1 MTLRPF
7 RSLLGKKALR
17 RSSRKSQVHRDQS
30 RKMLTQQLEDRRLLA
45 GPELIAIRPDAGALL
60 QAGNTLNI
68 APGEFN
74 LLFKGGAD
82 LNETTINANSV
93 RLIRSGGDGTF
104 GDGNEQQI
112 ALGYVGLDEPGSTDP
127 EELQRIVFRTASS
140 ASHNPTDDLTDPAA
154 ILNSFPDDT
163 YRIEIIG
170 AGANALQ
177 NNSLEAFNGGV
188 NYALPFTLD
197 RGPQIVAVVPQ
208 PIERTPVGVGI
219 NARQTLVQRSD
230 QIVVYFDNQSL
241 DEDDAQDPRFYRLI
255 DTSTTVAAGDDVTLI
270 PLNAVYD
277 SAANSVTL
285 TFDNNLPEGT
295 YRLDVGYAVDG
306 NVANNGDV
314 QVGSLFTNS
323 VSTTS
328 GISSG
333 FVVNSFL
340 GDQNG
345 LNNDLTDVDT
355 YALRVENAGATVNA
369 TVTPQPGLAVK
380 VSLLNSLGAVVAG
393 PVNGVDGT
401 AVTLS
406 SAVGAIG
413 AYTVKIESNGGA
425 RGTGSYV
432 LNTNLAAAGLVI
444 NDNNSDVDN
453 ATKLGVLGAAG
464 IKLSSTIQPQ
474 GPLGV
479 TLPPYPG
486 GTDEPGHREIQREAH
501 IGSAGT
507 TLTAP
512 RAITTRGY
520 FFPAN
525 IGTNPSGQP
534 YPNLI
539 TEEEK
544 RIVRGIYDV
553 LAELSGY
560 EFVETTK
567 SGGGG
572 TSIGVGDL
580 RALDPTLSPTSGVGG
595 LGGPAAVVI
604 NRAAFPGQSTYGD
617 GFTDT
622 MMHEMLHSLGLSHA
636 YELPAVMGGTSV
648 PNDVLPGD
656 HDVVHLQRIVPPNST
671 DVDLYQFVLQESGK
685 WSAETVAERF
695 ETNPS
700 KLDSVLTLYR
710 RNDSDPNKYDLIA
723 RNDRYYGNDSFL
735 ELELGPG
742 TYFVGVS
749 STGNE
754 NYDPKVPNSGYG
766 GTTDGAYELKLS
778 FEADRGDA
786 GLRDA
791 NGTPLDG
798 DGDGT
803 PGGVHSFWFQ
813 ASDQASTIFVDRTN
827 DSNLSSPDGDG
838 SIGNPIDEIDA
849 AIDLAKNR
857 IVVPKDAASKI
868 VAGDSF
874 TVNDGINP
882 TVAFTFGGGA
892 GQIAFAGLTPTQIA
906 TNIANAI
913 NTSAAG
919 PALAGSVNAAIGASS
934 RVVQISGID
943 LLNVDG
949 TETLVNAPN
958 LIRVVGNGGLDGD
971 ISTFGDNVP
980 YLVGVKSDNSSLR
993 DGRDL
998 LVPQGTTLMIDAG
1011 ALIKL
1016 RKANIDIGTSSIN
1029 ISRAGSAIQIL
1040 GTPED
1045 PVYMRSYNNDAFG
1058 GDSNGNGGAS
1068 PGDFGGVV
1076 IRDDSDLE
1084 DRGIYLN
1091 YVNHLDINNGGGKVF
1106 VDANELTFTPIH
1118 VIDARPTISFNHISN
1133 SQNAAISASPDSFDD
1148 SMGRIGPDVHGNYLV
1163 QNKIDGLNVRVNISN
1178 GSPIERLTVP
1188 GRFDDTDIAH
1198 VLTQSL
1204 IISGN
1209 PGGFETSASGA
1220 LTARAA
1226 GRLMIDPGVVVK
1238 LSKAR
1243 IEAERGASALIAEG
1257 TENRPIVFTSL
1268 FDDRYGGSGTFNTDG
1283 GAYTTGTAGDWSG
1296 LFFGQVSS
1304 GNIDNA
1310 LISFAGGDSPIEG
1323 GSANF
1328 NAIEVHQ
1335 AELRI
1340 ANSVLKDNAANAS
1353 GTRNGRGASQ
1363 AATIYVTGAQPIIVN
1378 NMIVDNAGT
1387 AISINANALRFETQV
1402 DAGRSTGEIARYSQF
1417 DDNSGP
1423 LVRLNQMDNNG
1434 TNAMTVRGELLTT
1447 ETIWDD
1453 TDIVHVL
1460 RSEITVENHHTYSGL
1475 TLQSSNFESLVVKLF
1490 GNNAGFTATGTPLET
1505 IDRIGGTIHVLGT
1518 PGHPVVLTSL
1528 LDDTIGAGFAPDG
1541 TVLKNTNNSANPT
1554 VGAAGQWRGFKF
1566 DEWSNDRNVAIVRE
1580 RENPLTGGRDVNG
1593 NRDNAQ
1599 PLGALAR
1606 DEKSADENNRIGFE
1620 VNGFISPD
1628 DPNDVDVYSFTGR
1641 VGTPIWID
1649 IDRTDTAL
1657 DAIVEVVNSVG
1668 TVVARSVSS
1677 SNASNPGNV
1686 NALPLTQNPLLGGD
1700 FYTQNFRDPG
1710 MYFELPG
1717 TPGTDG
1723 IFFVR
1728 VRSAPKGANAALVDG
1743 QSSGKYQLQIRERQ
1757 VDEFPGSTVQFAD
1770 IRDAIT
1776 AIDVR
1781 GLPAHSQLVAEAGEI
1796 QSVGDTFASAQNL
1809 VNLLETD
1816 LAAIGLSGRLSNDTD
1831 VDWYKFNL
1839 EHTGVQV
1846 ISGVNDAAGTV
1857 AIVLDLD
1864 YADQALRA
1872 DTTVAV
1878 YDDSGR
1884 LIYVSREGDI
1894 EDDQPIG
1901 AGPTLDDLSRGSL
1914 GDKDPYIG
1922 PIHITPV
1929 PGQDNHYYVAVM
1941 SNRNLPTALMG
1952 AFQGDMTN
1960 DANRLV
1966 RLEPVN
1972 SVTRVVED
1980 HIGFQGYRSQG
1991 GVIAPKVAA
2000 GILDIS
2006 SELTLENH
2014 VKPFD
2019 LSNVVTYVITD
2030 GSGNDNDDLYTAS
2043 IREAQRYLTKVSDNI
2058 SPGNDDFQDLVV
2070 RSDGAMFAYRRLG
2083 SGVGSVGQLVQ
2094 LRNNDSVP
2102 VTDPAYGQ
2110 LIEDNSQNDNIAGDG
2125 VTPNVG
2131 VYSAVTVPDRVE
2143 QFTTSNDVDAVT
2155 FQRRGDTGTSSPDP
2169 IYSVYYSVR
2178 ESDTTSKLYRGREN
2192 GDATPLNATGGN
2204 PRYGYLGDIQPA
2216 GVTFATAQWTVR
2228 DRATPN
2234 NNVSTI
2240 RFESKLPGERGNDV
2254 IINVSYFQS
2263 TSTSASVTSAS
2274 SATAVN
2280 PTINLALRFT
2290 VDGNG
2295 VVTGMPTAG
2304 DIADAINN
2312 DTGTGGTARELVTAV
2327 ITSGSSGTAAF
2338 SGTAPAGT
2346 PVVFTGG
2353 TDGALGPL
2361 AGRVTGLSYNNF
2373 SSAGNLYGVTNAGE
2387 FLTINPDNGRVL
2399 NVRVIYDSFG
2409 QPFNFQ
2415 GLSLGPQNV
2424 SDGVSSATRGVYQ
2437 NTMFAVTDSAQ
2448 IVALDSAGDPVF
2460 AFDSNN
2466 SSQLITVTGSP
2477 TNDSFFTLTFD
2488 RNGNRQTTE
2497 PIKSDAPYTASVN
2510 EEQTISTVAYGGD
2523 FTLTFEK
2530 NQGAVSALLAAIT
2543 TAPASGTVQTIQV
2556 QNVSDQPFT
2565 EQWPATPFV
2574 IQVGTEQMLV
2584 TNRAGN
2590 SFTVQRG
2597 FHGTTTDTHLD
2608 TTSVY
2613 EVVTSFLSTQMNQT
2627 ASSPLTLSELLTVST
2642 PLTIS
2647 SPLTNTI
2654 TDSIL
2659 RLTVDDVSAFPAAP
2673 FRILVNNEQMLVSA
2687 VNIAAKEFTI
2697 SRGENS
2703 TTATGHLAGSQVQV
2717 LPPQIGSLVGI
2728 DNQPTSTTLRVVD
2741 ASVYPTLPFNIR
2753 LDAEEMTV
2761 NGIDFSTNELTVVRA
2776 VNGSVIANHN
2786 IGRPV
2791 RVLPV
2796 AGTTAGASITPT
2808 ATAFEVVNAATYPND
2823 TPFAP
2828 FTIRV
2833 DDEEMLVTAINAAQN
2848 RLTVTRAQN
2857 GTVAATHILGSPV
2870 QILPNPG
2877 TGFQAMDDVQTTLR
2891 VVDVTEF
2898 PTTTPFN
2905 IRIGDEVMIVTA
2917 VDPILDEL
2925 TVTRGALGTSA
2936 TVHALA
2942 DSVEVLLAQSSALT
2956 VEINN
2961 SQFSNTLTV
2970 FDASVF
2976 PATPFTIRVNEEEML
2991 VTAVNTT
2998 TNELSV
3004 VRGRNGTAIDFH
3016 YVPQVAEVVS
3026 DTLTV
3031 VSDAPF
3037 PTVTPFNIRIG
3048 TEDLR
3053 VVSRTGSQF
3062 NVIRAIN
3069 GTQRAEHLTGELV
3082 RNIQTTAPIPYNATA
3097 DQVRTALNGLQEIL
3111 PGDVTVSPFDGPLTG
3126 VASGTVTIEFTNNL
3140 GKKDLLPLTTDATGL
3155 RANELQQI
3163 TLDPTIDSGTFVLR
3177 FANRDTTPIAFNAT
3191 AADVQLAL
3199 EALPNIGRGNV
3210 VVTGGVL
3217 PGTPLLVQFDETLRN
3232 QNILSQISIPAATEL
3247 LVNNERLR
3255 LSLSGNPT
3263 GGNFRINANGG
3274 GFSGNSGDIPWNA
3287 DAAAVK
3293 AALANIGGITAADVM
3308 VTATSGTTLPGAVFE
3323 IEFIGALGDTNVAN
3337 LTTSDTLTG
3346 GTGPN
3351 AVLTVLEQG
3360 DAKPT
3365 TTTVIDGSP
3374 VSATVTPNIDGVR
3387 SVRDA
3392 IVGLSNIGDAEVQVV
3407 GDLQGA
3413 GVVVQFTGGLGAA
3426 GWPLLQV
3433 DNAQMTGGIANV
3445 SDNGNVGDGVAD
3457 TFLSGVSGM
3466 AGSPRGIAFSP
3477 LDFNLWHV
3485 TTRRSNDAGH
3495 GVNSAA
3501 DGSRNPGS
3509 ESITV
3514 NNPGDQPDRTRSEAN
3529 GGASFY
3535 FGFEQWV
3542 QNPNANTN
3550 SYVTYQGGTNA
3561 QMGILNT
3568 LQHADLSSNPDIVQA
3583 GGTGTYN
3590 FLGGALGSLET
3601 SGFSLASAKPTD
3613 RPTLYFNYFLE
3624 TEDDDGARD
3633 NDNANDPFRDSARV
3647 FASRDNGVTWELL
3660 ATNNSNLSS
3669 ANPNNAKGELPGF
3682 LSHLSDAGLNAD
3694 IQRIESQQL
3703 IQEMHD
3709 NTGVWRQARID
3720 LSTFAGETNDIL
3732 LRFDFS
3738 TAGAINDN
3746 SLLDGNGRPL
3756 EDNFG
3761 EFSSTQRS
3769 IRSLKNN
3776 FEGFY
3781 IDDIIVGYAER
3792 GEMVTGAPVDTSIT
3806 DLNQGRTN
3814 DPNATQPDILNGP
3827 YQLEIRRTGEYAAM
3841 GPGGI
3846 AIGNT
3851 FDSND
3856 RHIVEP
3862 SDVSLQDFEGAFT
3875 PWTPPAA
3882 GYDFLGSTIP
3892 AIAIAPWSVT
3902 SNMPFAG
3909 NNSLQ
3914 TGSITAIKPISIYE
3928 ATTAELGG
3936 TTGAGVIQFTFKV
3949 DSVED
3954 EYGLRFFIDGR
3965 PQTLLETAS
3974 DENPGTTDLTF
3985 ATGDLGYRTVSFPFS
4000 SGPHKFT
4007 WVHMPVDTSVSSSSA
4022 GNAYIDNVSLLQGG
4036 TGILGDSNRERVQ
4049 GMFIIDSN
4057 IIRDSSAVGIN
4068 VQPGTPEGQLGGLP
4082 HQGSTINFAQPDSK
4096 RLIPGVVIQNNIV
4109 TGASAIRFA
4118 GSTGVDPSLPV
4129 PFGRIVNNTLV
4140 SDGPATGTG
4149 VEVVGYASPTIMNNI
4164 ITGFGLGISDPQIN
4178 NVDVVVRSNYFQ
4190 GNNNNGATGT
4200 DSQIA
4205 ANGTPLF
4212 VDAANQNYY
4221 LVDTSVA
4228 LDSSLDQLEDRFE
4241 FVNFKNKLGLA
4252 VSNIDSPDR
4261 DVFGQLRINSS
4272 NNPGGGG
4279 TSVFKDRGAVD
4290 RSDFDQ
4296 PFAELTVPVDFLNTD
4311 REDADPNATV
4321 VHLRQPIVNNFSILL
4336 NDGQGINAP
4345 FEGTGINPTTV
4356 NSSTVTVRRNN
4367 VTLVEGV
4374 DFTLGYNEYTGEL
4387 RLTPFSTL
4395 WEPAGVYE
4403 IILDNSVIADNAGN
4417 LLLNNQADGT
4427 TKFTIILPEVPLDFG
4442 DALLSGSLNVYGTL
4456 LVNDGARHA
4465 IINNASP
4472 RLGKYVDS
4480 ENDSALLTGGLD
4492 DTPATV
4498 VATSP
4503 SASAIF
4509 DIQVHAT
4516 ATGGTTI
4523 RIDSVTTPPAA
4534 GDVISIDIGRVAKQ
4548 FELVPAGIAPGVG
4561 NIPVRFAA
4569 SDTPEIIV
4577 TKLVAKINAEMN
4589 AAGESLVVQPVAG
4602 NLDTIEIFN
4611 RDDEDGV
4618 NVGIYNDGTTDFI
4631 VFLTPGVTGTTTNKS
4646 DILGFLNPLDQ
4657 TGAQIPVS
4665 VTGTGFVSAWIDFDG
4680 NGVFDPVLEKV
4691 IDNVSVTGGI
4701 DPTIFTVKTPAG
4713 TTNKLT
4719 WARFR
4724 ISPEGGL
4731 QPTGLAVGGEVED
4744 YQVQIHN
4751 VPLPVPA
4758 DDPTALSTS
4767 YTINEDGTLDTT
4779 DAGIPSVL
4787 DNDTISPATFSPVTV
4802 VLGQNVSNG
4811 TLILDPA
4818 TGDFTYTPL
4827 PDFVGIDTFTYRLAT
4842 QQSAIDTILPTTLFA
4857 TVTIEVQPVNDA
4869 PLAQDKTIVA
4879 LEDQPRTVLESELLA
4894 NATADSSPEY
4904 PAGSPTSPWDE
4915 SGQVLHVVSLQVG
4928 GTTIDSTTPIG
4939 DFPILTTRGQILSAT
4954 FDTTDPANIFLVSFQ
4969 YQSNLDVNRDNLR
4982 LPADPPIFDE
4992 ITYTISDDGKSDDP
5006 NVLGDGGADDEIG
5019 VFDTVNG
5026 RLTHTAKISFDV
5038 RPQNDD
5044 PIANDDAISK
5054 TSARWIAYWSGLSM
5068 PVPVPTEDQ
5077 SLTIPIDFLL
5087 SNDVNARATAADE
5100 LANLNDGALV
5110 VPDPGTVLTTAL
5122 GGTVTFNNDGT
5133 FTYRAPDNFYG
5144 EDTFTYTARDAGI
5157 NEDASGNRP
5166 VGALTDTAVVT
5177 IFVEPIN
5184 DEPVAFARVLRVDE
5198 VVEYDAFGNLVNNDR
5213 KVMFDK
5219 EFLLQQFG
5227 ANPVLPGD
5235 PDPALIAPYNESNQA
5250 LRVVAF
5256 TDADETIDAQTDP
5269 DLALNGGTG
5278 TLTMKTPSGGILS
5291 FNFDA
5296 FAFVDGFYEPAVDYN
5311 GLAPHETD
5319 PLNPLEFFNYIV
5331 SDDGTVVLPP
5341 LTPGTAY
5348 TPDPFV
5354 EARSLPTRVSLT
5366 VADKNDAPEFPA
5378 FAMVTFP
5385 EDIQTDGTA
5394 VYYDIYAG
5402 SRIANY
5408 DPLVVRPDR
5417 IFPGHSTALDER
5429 LTETLSFSYVTTFEP
5444 AGMFSATPVLDQFGV
5459 LTLRPNPDAFGYA
5472 VFEITATDNGQ
5483 SFNATTGLFEDDFRS
5498 TTRTLT
5504 VQITPVNDQPVTEDR
5519 TLTVA
5524 EVVDNDNLTGL
5535 PNGNQAIL
5543 PILPE
5548 DLLRQATVNDP
5559 AIITQN
5565 PSRESDFAD
5574 GSQSIYDEHEQD
5586 LRVVVFGI
5594 PDGFG
5599 GFTLVTAADSG
5610 TVFPTINGGTLVFNF
5625 DGSGAFSGGEYR
5637 PAVDYNRLPPF
5648 NPTESFTYIV
5658 EDFGPTTIPGADQ
5671 VTPVASSP
5679 IDYTTDPDP
5688 FGNVN
5693 NRSVAKTVHITV
5705 TEVNDPPFIPDFDTG
5720 ATTVDGTTITYNPNS
5735 ISFNERERT
5744 NAPSMTFDLYQISG
5758 VGIKTGPLTALDEL
5772 ASQSVTSIII
5782 QPALDGAGNS
5792 LVPAGMMAANPILT
5806 ADGRITIAPTPD
5818 AFGVAVFDVIVTDNG
5833 SNVAPNS
5840 NVSIRK
5846 LTITVNPV
5854 NDVPLAAD
5862 QTLDIV
5868 TEAVERDSNGNLI
5881 SPLPVASITFDKAQL
5896 LRNAVEGVFA
5906 PTLNPSFN
5914 ESEQELRVVAF
5925 RIPGVPSVVDGSID
5939 EPGLSGGN
5947 GTVTR
5952 TTLNDATLTFTFVN
5966 GEFTSGTYTPSVDY
5980 NRRSPFNAND
5990 QFEFMIED
5998 RGSVTIPGSSPVA
6011 TQDTGSLRSAYA
6023 NATITTIEQNDP
6035 PEFNFLP
6042 VVNVLER
6049 DDNGETI
6056 VPDWATDIQA
6066 GPSTALDELE
6076 RESVQF
6082 NFVSAQS
6089 NIPAGLFRLPPQ
6101 VANNGVLS
6109 VFPAPDAVGTATIVI
6124 EAKDFDPSTPGF
6136 VSASH
6141 FVTFT
6146 LNVQPVNDAPRL
6158 NTSVT
6163 NTNDTST
6170 TDPDL
6175 SYTVANDGTLTY
6187 TLRED
6192 DTQPGGIASTGFF
6205 IPLVQGAV
6213 PPPNGFAVP
6222 GLLDVFN
6229 VGPANEGTTA
6239 PGGSQVLQLAS
6250 FPRTTQRGG
6259 TLTEVIQNGQRVGLN
6274 YVPPA
6279 NYNSAIG
6286 VDDGFTYSV
6295 NDNSIINGDPT
6306 AGETYSLT
6314 QGILFEDQRTVVNR
6328 VRLRMSPVNDRP
6340 EFETSIL
6347 SVESAEDAGLTTK
6360 NAFAFNITGGPR
6372 TTATDESAQ
6381 TLNFVVAPVG
6391 NADTFFTTVP
6401 TISSTGRLTYQSAP
6415 DVFGSFEFTVL
6426 LRDNGPM
6433 DTATRGDLFE
6443 SVPVTMTINVRPV
6456 NDAPVKVTNAPDLIY
6471 SVGEDGSV
6479 VIPFD
6484 GDAANNP
6491 GLLDFFRV
6499 GPANETSALVGG
6511 GQTINVATPYPATSV
6526 GNGTITPVLNAANEV
6541 IGLRYTPTINFA
6553 GTDRFTYTI
6562 LDDGVTVALGSGG
6575 VPTNDFKSVTNEV
6588 TISVTAVNDA
6598 PQFNGADDVDSV
6610 EDQGPVVVAN
6620 WATGVQAGPDNAID
6634 ELQGDGTNPAQIV
6647 SFVLN
6652 QISGSPSLFAVPPSV
6667 TITGSTASLS
6677 YTTADDANGDA
6688 TFEVTLQD
6696 NGDPTDPLV
6705 GHKNE
6710 SVTKTFTIRVAAVND
6725 VPTFTA
6731 GALVEV
6737 DEDSDAYSEV
6747 WATNVSPG
6755 PANESSQSVRFEVTV
6770 PTGSLGLF
6778 ETLPTIDSSGV
6789 LQFKTAK
6796 DASGS
6801 AILQVT
6807 AFDSLDA
6814 ASLPATLQIDIAEV
6828 NDKPIAVADELDT
6841 DEDAVVLIES
6851 SDLTDNDLD
6860 PDLATNPS
6868 EVLTVVLPASS
6879 TTLRGA
6885 LLTYNSV
6892 TGEITYDPTLS
6903 EELQKMKPGDVLIDT
6918 FSYSVKD
6925 ADGVESD
6932 PVEVKVTVT
6941 GVNDAPILQPDTVV
6955 INPDGQTR
6963 FRPQD
6968 NDTDIDGVIV
6978 PTSIII
6984 TSQPKF
6990 GALSVEDD
6998 GTLVYTPFASFDGLD
7013 EFRYTVADNLGQQSK
7028 QATVTI
7034 TPNKLPI
7041 VPNFGDVIAT
7051 SKDTTIVDVGAV
7063 AVAVEGQLDLT
7074 SINIIAGPS
7083 NGTAT
7088 ANPDGTISYK
7098 ANSGYIGSDSLQFT
7112 ITDSSGRVSKPA
7124 TISFNVVA
7132 FRLQNPNPT
7141 RFSDV
7146 NGSGTVTTLDALL
7159 IINRIG
7165 LAPNNTSSI
7174 PVTAAD
7180 RGPNYYDVNGD
7191 DIISALDAL
7200 QVINQLMLQS
7210 PQTVSQPSSEQIPQ
7224 LSPLAESAVSQSTT
7238 FDVSQ
7243 PIEQIETP
7251 TKVVDTTMPSSEAK
7265 DDLDLIAES
7274 HETADVEENDGRLS
7288 ALDEAFADL
7297 L

>member
-7 RSLLGKKALR
+7 RSFLGKKAPR
-17 RSSRKSQVHRDQS
+17 RSARKNQVHRDQS

-60 QAGNTLNI
+60 QSGDTLNI
-68 APGEFN
+68 APREFN

-82 LNETTINANSV
+82 LAESTINANSV
-93 RLIRSGGDGTF
+93 RLVRSGGDGTF

-127 EELQRIVFRTASS
+127 DALQRIVFRTASS

-154 ILNSFPDDT
+154 VLNSFPDDT

-170 AGANALQ
+170 AGGNALE
-177 NNSLEAFNGGV
+177 NNAGEAFNNGV

-208 PIERTPVGVGI
+208 PIERTPVGVGV
-219 NARQTLVQRSD
+219 NARQTLVQHSD
-230 QIVVYFDNQSL
+230 KIVVYFDNQVL
-241 DEDDAQDPRFYRLI
+241 DQDDAEDPRFYRLI
-255 DTSTTVAAGDDVTLI
+255 DTSTTIAAGDDVTLI
-270 PLNAVYD
+270 PKSAVYD
-277 SAANSVTL
+277 PTANSVTL
-285 TFDNNLPEGT
+285 TFDSDLPEGT

-314 QVGSLFTNS
+314 QVGSLFS
-323 VSTTS
+323 DSASTSS
-328 GISSG
+328 GVSSG

-345 LNNDLTDVDT
+345 SNNDLNDVDT
-355 YALRVENAGATVNA
+355 YALRVENAGATINA
-369 TVTPQPGLAVK
+369 QVKPQPGLAVK
-380 VSLLNSLGAVVAG
+380 VSLLDSTGALVGV
-393 PVNGVDGT
+393 PVSGVDGATVLLST
-401 AVTLS
+401 AV
-406 SAVGAIG
+406 AAIG
-413 AYTVKIESNGGA
+413 TYTVKIESNGGT

-444 NDNNSDVDN
+444 NDNNSDVAN
-453 ATKLGVLGAAG
+453 ATKLGLLGAAG
-464 IKLSSTIQPQ
+464 IKVSSTIQPQ
-474 GPLGV
+474 GALGI

-486 GTDEPGHREIQREAH
+486 GNDEPGHREIQREAH
-501 IGSAGT
+501 INSTGT
-507 TLTAP
+507 TLTSP
-512 RAITTRGY
+512 TAITTRGY
-520 FFPAN
+520 YFPDN
-525 IGTNPSGQP
+525 IGTNSVGQP
-534 YPNLI
+534 FPNLI

-544 RIVRGIYDV
+544 RIVRGLFDV
-553 LAELSGY
+553 LAKVSGF
-560 EFVETTK
+560 EFVETTN

-580 RALDPTLSPTSGVGG
+580 RAIDPTLSPTAVAGK
-595 LGGPAAVVI
+595 GGPSQVVVD
-604 NRAAFPGQSTYGD
+604 RATYPGQSEYGD

-622 MMHEMLHSLGLSHA
+622 MLHEILHALDLTHA
-636 YELPAVMGGTSV
+636 YDLPAVMSDIPL

-671 DVDLYQFVLQESGK
+671 DVDLYQFELQESGK
-685 WSAETVAERF
+685 WSAETVAERL
-695 ETNPS
+695 ETSPS

-742 TYFVGVS
+742 TYFVGVT
-749 STGNE
+749 STGNDQW
-754 NYDPKVPNSGYG
+754 DPKVPNSGYG

-798 DGDGT
+798 DGDGA

-827 DSNLSSPDGDG
+827 DNNLSSPDGDG

-857 IVVPKDAASKI
+857 IVVPKDAGTKI

-874 TVNDGINP
+874 TVNDGVNP
-882 TVAFTFGGGA
+882 VATFTFGSGA
-892 GQIAFAGLTPTQIA
+892 GEIAFAGLTPSQIA
-906 TNIANAI
+906 ANIAGAI

-919 PALAGSVNAAIGASS
+919 TALSSSVNAAIGASG
-934 RVVQISGID
+934 RVVQISGVDLID
-943 LLNVDG
+943 VEG
-949 TETLVNAPN
+949 TETLINAPN

-971 ISTFGDNVP
+971 ISTSGDNVP
-980 YLVGVKSDNSSLR
+980 YLVGVKSDNSALR

-1029 ISRAGSAIQIL
+1029 ISRAGSAIQVL

-1058 GDSNGNGGAS
+1058 GDSNGNGSAG

-1106 VDANELTFTPIH
+1106 VDADELTFTPIH
-1118 VIDARPTISFNHISN
+1118 VTGARPTISFNHISN
-1133 SQNAAISASPDSFDD
+1133 SQNAAISASPNSFDD
-1148 SMGRIGPDVHGNYLV
+1148 SMGRIGPDIHGNFLV

-1188 GRFDDTDIAH
+1188 GRFDDSDIAH

-1209 PGGFETSASGA
+1209 PGGFETNASGA

-1238 LSKAR
+1238 LSNAR
-1243 IEAERGASALIAEG
+1243 IEAERGASAVIAEG

-1268 FDDRYGGSGTFNTDG
+1268 FDDRFGGSGTFNTDG
-1283 GAYTTGTAGDWSG
+1283 GASSTGTAGDWAG
-1296 LFFGQVSS
+1296 LFFGEVSS
-1304 GNIDNA
+1304 GNIDHA

-1328 NAIEVHQ
+1328 NPIEVHQ

-1340 ANSVLKDNAANAS
+1340 ANSVIKDNAANVN

-1363 AATIYVTGAQPIIVN
+1363 AATIYVRGAQPIIVN

-1402 DAGRSTGEIARYSQF
+1402 DAGRSTGGIARYSQF

-1423 LVRLNQMDNNG
+1423 LVRLNQMDNNE
-1434 TNAMTVRGELLTT
+1434 TNGMTVRGEFLTT

-1460 RSEITVENHHTYSGL
+1460 RSEITVDNHHTYSGL

-1490 GNNAGFTATGTPLET
+1490 DNNAGFTATGTPIET

-1528 LDDTIGAGFAPDG
+1528 MDDTIGAGFAPDG
-1541 TVLKNTNNSANPT
+1541 TVLKNTNNSPNPT
-1554 VGAAGQWRGFKF
+1554 VGSAGDWRGFKF
-1566 DEWSNDRNVAIVRE
+1566 DEWSNDRNVAVVRE

-1606 DEKSADENNRIGFE
+1606 DEKSADENDRVGFE

-1677 SNASNPGNV
+1677 SNLANPGNV

-1717 TPGTDG
+1717 TPGSDG

-1728 VRSAPKGANAALVDG
+1728 VRSAPRGANAALIDG
-1743 QSSGKYQLQIRERQ
+1743 QSSGKYQLQIRGRQ

-1796 QSVGDTFASAQNL
+1796 EGIGDTFASAQNL

-1839 EHTGVQV
+1839 EHTGIQV
-1846 ISGVNDAAGTV
+1846 IAGVNDAPGTV

-1894 EDDQPIG
+1894 EDDQPVG

-1929 PGQDNHYYVAVM
+1929 AGVDNHYYVAVM
-1941 SNRNLPTALMG
+1941 SNRNLPTSLMG

-1972 SVTRVVED
+1972 SVTRIVED

-1991 GVIAPKVAA
+1991 GVIEPMVAQ

-2006 SELTLENH
+2006 SELSLENH

-2030 GSGNDNDDLYTAS
+2030 APGDSIGDDLYTAS
-2043 IREAQRYLTKVSDNI
+2043 IREAQNYLTKVRDNI
-2058 SPGNDDFQDLVV
+2058 SAGNDDFQDLVV
-2070 RSDGAMFAYRRLG
+2070 RSDGAMFAYRRLSNG
-2083 SGVGSVGQLVQ
+2083 NGSVGQLVQ

-2102 VTDPAYGQ
+2102 VTEPNYGQ

-2125 VTPNVG
+2125 VTPNVN
-2131 VYSAVTVPDRVE
+2131 VYNAFTVPDRAE
-2143 QFTTSNDVDAVT
+2143 QFTTSDDVDAVT

-2169 IYSVYYSVR
+2169 FYSVYYSVR

-2216 GVTFATAQWTVR
+2216 GVTFATLEWTVR

-2240 RFESKLPGERGNDV
+2240 RFESKLPGERGND
-2254 IINVSYFQS
+2254 IRINVTYLQAGA
-2263 TSTSASVTSAS
+2263 TSATVTNATSANS
-2274 SATAVN
+2274 VN
-2280 PTINLALRFT
+2280 PTISLTLRYT
-2290 VDGNG
+2290 VDNNG
-2295 VVTGMPTAG
+2295 VINGMPTAG

-2312 DTGTGGTARELVTAV
+2312 DTGTGTIARDLLTAV
-2327 ITSGSSGTAAF
+2327 VTGGNSGTQAL
-2338 SGTAPAGT
+2338 SGIPTTGF
-2346 PVVFTGG
+2346 PVALTGG
-2353 TDGALGPL
+2353 QDGAVGPL

-2373 SSAGNLYGVTNAGE
+2373 SSTGNLYGVTNAGE
-2387 FLTINPDNGRVL
+2387 FLEINPDNGQVL
-2399 NVRVIYDSFG
+2399 NVRVIYDSAG

-2424 SDGVSSATRGVYQ
+2424 SDGVDSSTRGIYK
-2437 NTMFAVTDSAQ
+2437 NTMFAVTNSAQ
-2448 IVALDSAGDPVF
+2448 IIALDRAGDPIF

-2477 TNDSFFTLTFD
+2477 DNDSYFTLTFD

-2510 EEQTISTVAYGGD
+2510 EKQTISTVAYGGD

-2530 NQGAVSALLAAIT
+2530 NQGAASALLTAIT
-2543 TAPASGTVQTIQV
+2543 TAPAPGTVENIQV
-2556 QNVSDQPFT
+2556 QNVSDQAFT

-2574 IQVGTEQMLV
+2574 IQVGSEQMLV
-2584 TNRAGN
+2584 TNMAGN
-2590 SFTVQRG
+2590 TFTVERG
-2597 FHGTTTDTHLD
+2597 FHGTATAAHPD

-2613 EVVTSFLSTQMNQT
+2613 EVVTSILQTSMTQT

-2654 TDSIL
+2654 SSSIL
-2659 RLTVDDVSAFPAAP
+2659 RLTVDDISAFPAAP
-2673 FRILVNNEQMLVSA
+2673 FTIRVNNEQMLVSA
-2687 VNIAAKEFTI
+2687 VNIAAKELTI
-2697 SRGENS
+2697 TRGENS
-2703 TTATGHLAGSQVQV
+2703 TTAAQHLAGSQVQV
-2717 LPPQIGSLVGI
+2717 VPPQIGGLFGI
-2728 DNQPTSTTLRVVD
+2728 DNQATSTTLRVVD
-2741 ASVYPTLPFNIR
+2741 ASVFPTLPFSIQ

-2761 NGIDFSTNELTVVRA
+2761 TGIDPATNELTVVRA
-2776 VNGSVIANHN
+2776 ENGTAIANHN
-2786 IGRPV
+2786 IGASV
-2791 RVLPV
+2791 RVLPI
-2796 AGTTAGASITPT
+2796 AGTTVGASITPT
-2808 ATAFEVVNAATYPND
+2808 ATVFEVVDAGTYP
-2823 TPFAP
+2823 TAP

-2833 DDEEMLVTAINAAQN
+2833 ADEEMRVTAVDTTLNL
-2848 RLTVTRAQN
+2848 LTVTRAQN
-2857 GTVAATHILGSPV
+2857 GTVAATHVLGSPV
-2870 QILPNPG
+2870 QIIPTPG
-2877 TGFQAMDDVQTTLR
+2877 TGFPAMDALQTTLR
-2891 VVDVTEF
+2891 VVDVDEF
-2898 PTTTPFN
+2898 PPTTPFN
-2905 IRIGDEVMIVTA
+2905 IRIGDEVMVVTA

-2936 TVHALA
+2936 TTHALA
-2942 DSVEVLLAQSSALT
+2942 DPVEVLLAQSSALT
-2956 VEINN
+2956 VEIDN
-2961 SQFSNTLTV
+2961 SQFSNTMTV
-2970 FDASVF
+2970 FDATVF

-2998 TNELSV
+2998 TNELTV

-3048 TEDLR
+3048 DEDLR
-3053 VVSRTGSQF
+3053 VISRTGNQF
-3062 NVIRAIN
+3062 DVIRAIN

-3082 RNIQTTAPIPYNATA
+3082 RNIQTTAPIPYNATV
-3097 DQVRTALNGLQEIL
+3097 DQVRAALVGLQEIQT
-3111 PGDVTVSPFDGPLTG
+3111 GDITISPFDGPLTG
-3126 VASGTVTIEFTNNL
+3126 DASGSITIEFTNNL
-3140 GKKDLLPLTTDATGL
+3140 GKKDLLPLTTDPTGL

-3163 TLDPTIDSGTFVLR
+3163 TLDPAIESGTFVLR
-3177 FANRDTTPIAFNAT
+3177 FAGLNTAPIAYDAT
-3191 AADVQLAL
+3191 AADVQSAL

-3210 VVTGGVL
+3210 VVTGGDL
-3217 PGTPLLVQFDETLRN
+3217 PGTPLLVEFDETLRN
-3232 QNILSQISIPAATEL
+3232 QNILSLISIPPATEL
-3247 LVNNERLR
+3247 LENNERLR
-3255 LSLSGNPT
+3255 LTLTGGPT
-3263 GGNFRINANGG
+3263 GGNFRINASGG
-3274 GFSGNSGDIPWNA
+3274 GLTGSSGDIAWNA
-3287 DAAAVK
+3287 NAAAVQSALENINGI
-3293 AALANIGGITAADVM
+3293 AAGDVV
-3308 VTATSGTTLPGAVFE
+3308 VTALSGTNLPGAVFQ
-3323 IEFIGALGDTNVAN
+3323 IEFVNGLADTDVAD

-3351 AVLTVLEQG
+3351 AALTVLVQG
-3360 DAKPT
+3360 DVKPA
-3365 TTTVIDGSP
+3365 TVTVLDGSA
-3374 VSATVTPNIDGVR
+3374 VSATITPEVDGVR

-3392 IVGLSNIGDAEVQVV
+3392 IVGLTNIGDTEVQVV

-3426 GWPLLQV
+3426 DWPLLQV
-3433 DNAQMTGGIANV
+3433 DNAQMTGGIV
-3445 SDNGNVGDGVAD
+3445 SVSENGVVGDGVPDA
-3457 TFLSGVSGM
+3457 FISGVTGLD
-3466 AGSPRGIAFSP
+3466 ASPRGIAFSP

-3485 TTRRSNDAGH
+3485 TTRRGNDAGH
-3495 GVNSAA
+3495 GVNAAA

-3509 ESITV
+3509 EAITV
-3514 NNPGDQPDRTRSEAN
+3514 TNPGDQPDRTRSEAN

-3542 QNPNANTN
+3542 QNPNSNTN

-3568 LQHADLSSNPDIVQA
+3568 LQHADLSSNPDIVKA

-3601 SGFSLASAKPTD
+3601 NGFSLASAKPTD

-3624 TEDDDGARD
+3624 TENDDGARD
-3633 NDNANDPFRDSARV
+3633 DNNANDPFRDSARV

-3660 ATNNSNLSS
+3660 ATNNSTLSAAS
-3669 ANPNNAKGELPGF
+3669 PNGAKAELPGF
-3682 LSHLSDAGLNAD
+3682 LSHLSDAGLNASVE
-3694 IQRIESQQL
+3694 RVESHQL

-3720 LSTFAGETNDIL
+3720 LSTFAGETNEIR

-3738 TAGAINDN
+3738 TAGAMNDA
-3746 SLLDGNGRPL
+3746 SLRDGIGRSL
-3756 EDNFG
+3756 EANFG
-3761 EFSSTQRS
+3761 EYRNDNRS
-3769 IRSLKNN
+3769 IGSLSNH

-3814 DPNATQPDILNGP
+3814 DPDTSQPDILNGP
-3827 YQLEIRRTGEYAAM
+3827 YQIEIRRTGEYAAM
-3841 GPGGI
+3841 DEAGI
-3846 AIGNT
+3846 SIATTFNT
-3851 FDSND
+3851 ND
-3856 RHIVEP
+3856 RHVVEP
-3862 SDVSLQDFEGAFT
+3862 SEVSLQDFESGFT
-3875 PWTPPAA
+3875 PWAPPAA
-3882 GYDFLGSTIP
+3882 GYELLGTNIP
-3892 AIAIAPWSVT
+3892 AFAIVPWSVT

-3909 NNSLQ
+3909 SNSLQ
-3914 TGSITAIKPISIYE
+3914 SGVIAGTQPVSIYE
-3928 ATTAELGG
+3928 ATTADLGG

-3965 PQTLLETAS
+3965 PQTLLPTAS
-3974 DENPGTTDLTF
+3974 DENTVVRDLTF
-3985 ATGDLGYRTVSFPFS
+3985 ASGDLGYRTISIPFS
-4000 SGPHKFT
+4000 SGAHTFT
-4007 WVHMPVDTSVSSSSA
+4007 WVHMPANGTVGIGGA
-4022 GNAYIDNVSLLQGG
+4022 GSAYIDNIALLQGG
-4036 TGILGDSNRERVQ
+4036 TGLLADRNRERVQ

-4057 IIRDSSAVGIN
+4057 IIRNSSTVGIN
-4068 VQPGTPEGQLGGLP
+4068 VQPGTAQGQGGGLP
-4082 HQGSTINFAQPDSK
+4082 HQGSTVNFAQPDSK

-4118 GSTGVDPSLPV
+4118 GSNGVDPSLPV

-4140 SDGPATGTG
+4140 GDGPAAGTG
-4149 VEVVGYASPTIMNNI
+4149 VAVVGYASPTIMNNI
-4164 ITGFGLGISDPQIN
+4164 ITGFNLGIADPQIS
-4178 NVDVVVRSNYFQ
+4178 NVDVIVRSNYFQ
-4190 GNNNNGATGT
+4190 GNNYNGATGT

-4205 ANGTPLF
+4205 ASGTPLF
-4212 VDAANQNYY
+4212 VDAANDNYY

-4228 LDSSLDQLEDRFE
+4228 LDSSLDQLEDRFD
-4241 FVNFKNKLGLA
+4241 FVNFKNRLGLA
-4252 VSNIDSPDR
+4252 ASNIDSPDR

-4296 PFAELTVPVDFLNTD
+4296 PFAELTVPVDFLNID

-4321 VHLRQPIVNNFSILL
+4321 VHLKQPIVNNFSILL

-4345 FEGTGINPTTV
+4345 FEGTGINPATV

-4374 DFTLGYNEYTGEL
+4374 DYTLGYNEYTGEL
-4387 RLTPFSTL
+4387 RLTPFSSL

-4403 IILDNSVIADNAGN
+4403 IILDNNVIADNAGN

-4442 DALLSGSLNVYGTL
+4442 DAKLSGSANVYGTL

-4465 IINNASP
+4465 IINDASP
-4472 RLGKYVDS
+4472 RLGSYVDS
-4480 ENDSALLTGGLD
+4480 ENDSALLAGGLD

-4498 VATSP
+4498 VAISP

-4509 DIQVHAT
+4509 DIQPHAT
-4516 ATGGTTI
+4516 AVGGTTI
-4523 RIDSVTTPPAA
+4523 RIDSIINPPMA

-4561 NIPVRFAA
+4561 NIAVRFSA
-4569 SDTPEIIV
+4569 SDTADQIAA
-4577 TKLVAKINAEMN
+4577 KLIAKINEEMN
-4589 AAGESLVVQPVAG
+4589 AAGESLVVQTVAG
-4602 NLDTIEIFN
+4602 SPDTIEIFN

-4618 NVGIYNDGTTDFI
+4618 NVGRYNDGTTNYI
-4631 VFLTPGVTGTTTNKS
+4631 VFLKPGVTGTTTNKE
-4646 DILGFLNPLDQ
+4646 DILGFLNPQDP

-4665 VTGTGFVSAWIDFDG
+4665 VTGTGYVSAWIDFDG
-4680 NGVFDPVLEKV
+4680 NGVFHPTLEKV
-4691 IDNVSVTGGI
+4691 IDNVLIS
-4701 DPTIFTVKTPAG
+4701 DAANPTIFNVVTPAG
-4713 TTNKLT
+4713 TTDKLT

-4744 YQVQIHN
+4744 YQVQIYN
-4751 VPLPVPA
+4751 APLPVPV
-4758 DDPTALSTS
+4758 DDPASPSTL
-4767 YTINEDGTLDTT
+4767 YTINEDSTLDTN
-4779 DAGIPSVL
+4779 DSPNVIPSVL
-4787 DNDTISPATFSPVTV
+4787 DNDVISPLVFTPVTV
-4802 VLGQNVSNG
+4802 ILDQDVANG
-4811 TLILDPA
+4811 TLVLDSA
-4818 TGDFTYTPL
+4818 TGNFVYTPNS
-4827 PDFVGIDTFTYRLAT
+4827 DFVGIDTFTYRLAT
-4842 QQSAIDTILPTTLFA
+4842 QQSAIDTALPSTLYG

-4869 PLAQDKTIVA
+4869 PQAVDQTIVL
-4879 LEDQPRTVLESELLA
+4879 LEDTTRTVLESELLA
-4894 NATADSSPEY
+4894 NATADAVPSY
-4904 PAGSPTSPWDE
+4904 PVGAPTSPWDE
-4915 SGQVLHVVSLQVG
+4915 SGQVLHVVSLHV
-4928 GTTIDSTTPIG
+4928 GTTTINAATPIG
-4939 DFPILTTRGQILSAT
+4939 DFPIATSRGEILSAT
-4954 FDTTDPANIFLVSFQ
+4954 FDTSDPANPFLVSFE
-4969 YQSNLDVNRDNLR
+4969 YRANEDLNRDNLR
-4982 LPADPPIFDE
+4982 LPAGPAIFDE

-5006 NVLGDGGADDEIG
+5006 NVLGDGGTDDEIG
-5019 VFDTVNG
+5019 VLDPVNG

-5054 TSARWIAYWSGLSM
+5054 TSTRWMSYWSGQGLPM
-5068 PVPVPTEDQ
+5068 PVPTEDQ
-5077 SLTIPIDFLL
+5077 SLTIPIEFLL
-5087 SNDVNARATAADE
+5087 SNDVNARSTAADE
-5100 LANLNDGALV
+5100 LADLNDGSLV
-5110 VPDPGTVLTTAL
+5110 IPDPGTVLTTTL

-5133 FTYRAPDNFYG
+5133 FTYRAPDHFYG
-5144 EDTFTYTARDAGI
+5144 EDTFTYTAQDVGI
-5157 NEDASGNRP
+5157 NEDVSGNR
-5166 VGALTDTAVVT
+5166 VNGFLTDTAVVT

-5184 DEPVAFARVLRVDE
+5184 DNPVAFPRELLVDE

-5213 KVMFDK
+5213 KVAFDA

-5227 ANPVLPGD
+5227 VNPVLPGS
-5235 PDPALIAPYNESNQA
+5235 PDTGLIAPYDESNQT

-5256 TDADETIDAQTDP
+5256 TDADETVDVQTD
-5269 DLALNGGTG
+5269 LAASGGTG
-5278 TLTMKTPSGGILS
+5278 TLTMTTPSGGVLS
-5291 FNFDA
+5291 FNFNA
-5296 FAFVDGFYEPAVDYN
+5296 FAFVDGYYEPAVDYN
-5311 GLAPHETD
+5311 GLAPHEAD

-5341 LTPGTAY
+5341 VPPGTAY

-5378 FAMVTFP
+5378 FATVTFP
-5385 EDIQTDGTA
+5385 EDIQADGTA

-5402 SRIANY
+5402 ARIANY
-5408 DPLVVRPDR
+5408 DPLTPRPTV
-5417 IFPGHSTALDER
+5417 IFPGLSTARDER
-5429 LTETLSFSYVTTFEP
+5429 ATESLSFSYVTTFEP

-5459 LTLRPNPDAFGYA
+5459 LTLKPNPDAFGYA

-5483 SFNATTGLFEDDFRS
+5483 SFNATTGLYEDDFRS

-5504 VQITPVNDQPVTEDR
+5504 VHITPVNDQPVTQDR
-5519 TLTVA
+5519 ALTVA
-5524 EVVDNDNLTGL
+5524 EVVDTDPLTGL

-5548 DLLRQATVNDP
+5548 DLLRQSTVNDP
-5559 AIITQN
+5559 AILTQQ

-5594 PDGFG
+5594 PNGFG
-5599 GFTLVTAADSG
+5599 GFTTVTAADSG
-5610 TVFPTINGGTLVFNF
+5610 TVFTTINGGTLMFNF
-5625 DGSGAFSGGEYR
+5625 DASGAFSGGEYR

-5648 NPTESFTYIV
+5648 NPTELFTYIV
-5658 EDFGPTTIPGADQ
+5658 EDFGATTIPGADQ
-5671 VTPVASSP
+5671 VTPAAQSP
-5679 IDYTTDPDP
+5679 IDYTAVPDP

-5693 NRSVAKTVHITV
+5693 NRSVAKTVQITV

-5720 ATTVDGTTITYNPNS
+5720 ATIVDGTLIDYTPNS
-5735 ISFNERERT
+5735 ISFDERERT
-5744 NAPSMTFDLYQISG
+5744 DAPSMTFDLYQITG
-5758 VGIKTGPLTALDEL
+5758 VEIKPGPLTALDEL
-5772 ASQSVTSIII
+5772 ASQSLTSIII
-5782 QPALDGAGNS
+5782 QPAVDLSGNS
-5792 LVPAGMMAANPILT
+5792 LVPAGMMATNPILT
-5806 ADGRITIAPTPD
+5806 ADGRITISPTPD
-5818 AFGVAVFDVIVTDNG
+5818 AFGIGVFDVIVTDNG
-5833 SNVAPNS
+5833 SGVAPNQ

-5846 LTITVNPV
+5846 LTIAINAV
-5854 NDVPLAAD
+5854 NDVPQAAD
-5862 QTLDIV
+5862 QTLDLVI
-5868 TEAVERDSNGNLI
+5868 ESVERDSNGDVI
-5881 SPLPVASITFDKAQL
+5881 TPVPVSSITFDKAQL
-5896 LRNAVEGVFA
+5896 LRNAVPGVFA

-5925 RIPGVPSVVDGSID
+5925 RIPGVPAMVDALVD

-5952 TTLNDATLTFTFVN
+5952 TTLTNATLSFTFAG
-5966 GEFTSGTYTPSVDY
+5966 GEFVSGTYTPSVDY
-5980 NRRSPFNAND
+5980 NRRTPFAAED
-5990 QFEFMIED
+5990 QFEFKIED
-5998 RGSVTIPGSSPVA
+5998 RGLVTIPGSNPLV
-6011 TQDTGSLRSAYA
+6011 TEDTGSLRSAYA

-6035 PEFNFLP
+6035 PEFNFQP

-6049 DDNGETI
+6049 DDNGETV
-6056 VPDWATDIQA
+6056 VPNWATDIQA

-6082 NFVSAQS
+6082 TLVPALST
-6089 NIPAGLFRLPPQ
+6089 IPQGLFRLPPK
-6101 VANNGVLS
+6101 VANNGTLS
-6109 VFPAPDAVGTATIVI
+6109 VFPSPDAVGTATIVI
-6124 EAKDFDPSTPGF
+6124 EATDLDPSTPGF

-6158 NTSVT
+6158 NPAVINTSDV
-6163 NTNDTST
+6163 SV

-6175 SYTVANDGTLTY
+6175 SYSVGTDGTITY

-6192 DTQPGGIASTGFF
+6192 NTQPGGNATTAYF

-6213 PPPNGFAVP
+6213 PSPNGFDSL

-6229 VGPANEGTTA
+6229 VGPANEATGA
-6239 PGGSQVLQLAS
+6239 PGGSQILQLAS

-6259 TLTEVIQNGQRVGLN
+6259 SLSEVFQNGQRVGLN
-6274 YVPPA
+6274 YTPPI

-6286 VDDGFTYSV
+6286 ADDGFTYSV
-6295 NDNSIINGDPT
+6295 NDNSIVNGDPT

-6314 QGILFEDQRTVVNR
+6314 QGTLFEDQRSAVNR

-6340 EFETSIL
+6340 EFETSTL
-6347 SVESAEDAGLTTK
+6347 SVESAEDAGLVTK
-6360 NAFAFNITGGPR
+6360 NGFAFNITGGPR
-6372 TTATDESAQ
+6372 TTATDESVQ
-6381 TLNFVVAPVG
+6381 TLTFDVQPVG
-6391 NADTFFTTVP
+6391 NANTFFTTAP
-6401 TISSTGRLTYQSAP
+6401 TISPTGRLTYQAAA
-6415 DVFGSFEFTVL
+6415 DVFGAFEFTVV
-6426 LRDNGPM
+6426 LRDNGAVQ
-6433 DTATRGDLFE
+6433 TATRGDLFE

-6456 NDAPVKVTNAPDLIY
+6456 NDAPVPVNNAPNLIY
-6471 SVGEDGSV
+6471 QVGEDGSV
-6479 VIPFD
+6479 VIPFV
-6484 GDAANNP
+6484 GNAADNP

-6499 GPANETSALVGG
+6499 GPSNETSALVGG
-6511 GQTINVATPYPATSV
+6511 GQSIDVATPYPATSV
-6526 GNGTITPVLNAANEV
+6526 GGGSLVPVLDGNNVV

-6553 GTDRFTYTI
+6553 GTDKFTYTI
-6562 LDDGVTVALGSGG
+6562 TDDGVTVALGSGG
-6575 VPTNDFKSVTNEV
+6575 VATNDFKSVTNEV
-6588 TISVTAVNDA
+6588 TISVISVNDP
-6598 PQFNGADDVDSV
+6598 PQFSGGGDVNSV
-6610 EDQGPVVVAN
+6610 EDQGPVVVPN
-6620 WATGVQAGPDNAID
+6620 WATAVQAGPDDAID
-6634 ELQGDGTNPAQIV
+6634 ELQGDGTNPAQTV

-6652 QISGSPSLFAVPPSV
+6652 QISGSPSLFAVPPTV
-6667 TITGSTASLS
+6667 TISGSTASLS

-6696 NGDPTDPLV
+6696 NGTPSQ
-6705 GHKNE
+6705 
-6710 SVTKTFTIRVAAVND
+6710 SVTKTFTISVAPVND
-6725 VPTFTA
+6725 APTFTP
-6731 GALVEV
+6731 GGIVNV
-6737 DEDSDAYSEV
+6737 DEDSDVYSEV
-6747 WATNVSPG
+6747 WATNISQG
-6755 PANESSQSVRFEVTV
+6755 PADETGPPVRFEVTV
-6770 PTGSLGLF
+6770 PTASQGLF
-6778 ETLPTIDSSGV
+6778 ETLPTIDSNGV
-6789 LQFKTAK
+6789 LRFKPAEN
-6796 DASGS
+6796 ASGS
-6801 AILQVT
+6801 ASLQVT
-6807 AFDSLDA
+6807 AFDSQDA
-6814 ASLPATLQIDIAEV
+6814 ASAVATLQINIGEI
-6828 NDKPIAVADELDT
+6828 NDRPVAVSDQLDT
-6841 DEDAVVLIES
+6841 DEDAIVLIDS
-6851 SDLTDNDLD
+6851 IDLTENDVD
-6860 PDLATNPS
+6860 PDLASNPL
-6868 EVLTVVLPASS
+6868 ETLTVVLPASS
-6879 TTLRGA
+6879 TTQLGA
-6885 LLTYNSV
+6885 RLTYDSV
-6892 TGEITYDPTLS
+6892 SGQITYDPTLA
-6903 EELQKMKPGDVLIDT
+6903 EALQRMKPGDVLVDT
-6918 FSYSVKD
+6918 FLYSVRD
-6925 ADGVESD
+6925 ASGAESD
-6932 PVEVKVTVT
+6932 PVEVTVTVQ
-6941 GVNDAPILQPDTVV
+6941 GVNDAPVLTPDTVV
-6955 INPDGQTR
+6955 VNATGTTQ

-6968 NDTDIDGVIV
+6968 NDVDVDGTIV
-6978 PTSIII
+6978 PTSIVI
-6984 TSQPKF
+6984 TSQPTS
-6990 GALSVEDD
+6990 GSLSIEED
-6998 GTLVYTPFASFDGLD
+6998 GTLVYTPFASFNGQDQ
-7013 EFRYTVADNLGQQSK
+7013 FRYTVADNLGQQSQ
-7028 QATVTI
+7028 QATVILTI
-7034 TPNKLPI
+7034 SRQPI
-7041 VPNFGDVIAT
+7041 VPDFEDVIAT
-7051 SKDTTIVDVGAV
+7051 SKDTTIVDVGA
-7063 AVAVEGQLDLT
+7063 AAQAVEGQLDLT
-7074 SINIIAGPS
+7074 SLSIVSGPA

-7088 ANPDGTISYK
+7088 ANADGTISYR
-7098 ANSGYIGSDSLQFT
+7098 ANAGHLGPDSIQVT
-7112 ITDSSGRVSKPA
+7112 ITDSAGRVSEPA
-7124 TISFNVVA
+7124 TIQFNVVA
-7132 FRLQNPNPT
+7132 FRLQNPNPSL
-7141 RFSDV
+7141 FSDV

-7180 RGPNYYDVNGD
+7180 RGPLYFDVNGD
-7191 DIISALDAL
+7191 DMISALDAL
-7200 QVINQLMLQS
+7200 QVINQLSLQGS
-7210 PQTVSQPSSEQIPQ
+7210 PAVSEDARGQGSAEQVPLLSS
-7224 LSPLAESAVSQSTT
+7224 LAQSAVSQSST
-7238 FDVSQ
+7238 FDVA
-7243 PIEQIETP
+7243 PPVETIETP
-7251 TKVVDTTMPSSEAK
+7251 AKVVDSSLPNREPK
-7265 DDLDLIAES
+7265 DFLDLIAES
-7274 HETADVEENDGRLS
+7274 HEATEGDENEERLS
-7288 ALDEAFADL
+7288 ALDVAFADL